1 MLHVTQ
7 QQPLIV
13 REFSAVTTVDFCPT
27 LPHDY
32 AVTSGSRVSKL
43 LQRLQVAFS
52 RISGSDL
59 QQRHQLGEEDHI
71 SFQGDCLQC
80 SVSSRWSATPNR
92 EWGGCSQTVWPQ
104 QQIDPQTIHWSLQRV
119 NLAKRFVPI
128 HGFLTL
134 EHTDVVLL
142 LSVETTTLWYSV
154 DLLCVRWPSSMTM
167 VTWQHNSRHCNA
179 QL

>member
-1 MLHVTQ
+1 MSYSATTIDCERV
-7 QQPLIV
+7 
-13 REFSAVTTVDFCPT
+13 FSRYYCGLLSDTA
-27 LPHDY
+27 HDY

-59 QQRHQLGEEDHI
+59 QQRHKLSEEDHI

-104 QQIDPQTIHWSLQRV
+104 QQIDPQTIQWSLQV
-119 NLAKRFVPI
+119 SK
-128 HGFLTL
+128 LTL
-134 EHTDVVLL
+134 TSIICIEMVLL
-142 LSVETTTLWYSV
+142 FSPHTGSIVVSVGLEESIQWRPVSAAMV
-154 DLLCVRWPSSMTM
+154 TM
-167 VTWQHNSRHCNA
+167 VMWWSPDTQQQQCNHNCS
-179 QL
+179 